1 MEEQASITPPW
12 GRRNFLAGLGAGG
25 ALLLLP
31 GCESMQRFSLVEAIR
46 RLLYLASSNA
56 FARLTAPDGFY
67 ENQLA
72 RLDLPRVFGS
82 RGDILSDILIS
93 TVFKRRLQHSF
104 NRIAERGADRAA
116 PLVAD
121 AVRTIGIENAVAL
134 VRGRPTAAS
143 EFLRGAMGTSLV
155 EAMVPALGD
164 AMRMADDPLVGQA
177 LARLVGVDV
186 PGVARNFAVDVDNAI
201 WGEIGREEA
210 SIRANPRATNDPAI
224 IAIFGA
230 G

>member
-1 MEEQASITPPW
+1 MGDQASIVDRL
-12 GRRNFLAGLGAGG
+12 GRRNVLAGLGAGT

-31 GCESMQRFSLVEAIR
+31 GCESMKRFSLVEAIR
-46 RLLYLASSNA
+46 RLLYLSTTNA

-72 RLDLPRVFGS
+72 RLELPRIFGS
-82 RGDILSDILIS
+82 RGDILGDILIS
-93 TVFKRRLQHSF
+93 TVFKKRLQRSF
-104 NRIAERGADRAA
+104 NHIAERGADRAA

-134 VRGRPTAAS
+134 VKGRPTAAS

-164 AMRMADDPLVGQA
+164 AMRVADDPLVGQA
-177 LARLVGVDV
+177 LSRLVGIDV
-186 PGVARNFAVDVDNAI
+186 PGVARNFAGDVDNAI

-210 SIRANPRATNDPAI
+210 AIRANPRATNDPAI

-230 G
+230 A

>member
-1 MEEQASITPPW
+1 MDEQASTATIW
-12 GRRNFLAGLGAGG
+12 ERRKFLAGLGAGG
-25 ALLLLP
+25 ALILLP
-31 GCESMQRFSLVEAIR
+31 GCESIQRFSLVEAIR
-46 RLLYLASSNA
+46 RLLYLSSTNA
-56 FARLTAPDGFY
+56 FARLTGPDGFY

-82 RGDILSDILIS
+82 RGDILSDILVS
-93 TVFKRRLQHSF
+93 TLFKRRLQRSF

-134 VRGRPTAAS
+134 VKGRPTAAS
-143 EFLRGAMGTSLV
+143 EFLRDAMGTSLV

-164 AMRMADDPLVGQA
+164 AMRVADDPLVGRA
-177 LARLVGVDV
+177 LSRLAGIDV
-186 PGVARNFAVDVDNAI
+186 TGVARDFAVDVDNAI

-224 IAIFGA
+224 MAIFGA

>member
-1 MEEQASITPPW
+1 MDEKACRTAL
-12 GRRNFLAGLGAGG
+12 GRRGFLAGLGAGS
-25 ALLLLP
+25 ALLILP
-31 GCESMQRFSLVEAIR
+31 GCESYRRFSLIEAIR
-46 RLLYLASSNA
+46 RLLYLSTTNA

-72 RLDLPRVFGS
+72 RLELPRIFGS

-93 TVFKRRLQHSF
+93 AVFKKRLQRSF

-134 VRGRPTAAS
+134 VKGRPTAAS
-143 EFLRGAMGTSLV
+143 EFLRGAMGMSLV

-164 AMRMADDPLVGQA
+164 AMRVADDPLVGQA
-177 LARLVGVDV
+177 LSRLAGVDV
-186 PGVARNFAVDVDNAI
+186 AGVSRDFAVDVDNAI

-210 SIRANPRATNDPAI
+210 AIRANPSATGDPAI
-224 IAIFGA
+224 IAIFGS